1 MFFDPLPI
9 IKYPVSTETHNSQS
23 KEQASKMMFK
33 FLAAVAPAFLATAVV
48 AYPDYPQWIT
58 DIPVDASYEIGFE
71 FALEWV
77 PQDTTETFKLKLGAF
92 NNTPSGYY
100 SGPFGVQL
108 PIYDSKDMYLDGKC
122 ISHFFTRFPSKPLD
136 FSLPIL
142 QGKRIN
148 GDIS

>member
-1 MFFDPLPI
+1 
-9 IKYPVSTETHNSQS
+9 
-23 KEQASKMMFK
+23 MMFK

-108 PIYDSKDMYLDGKC
+108 PIYDSKDMYLDDTVPFSAGVYRWDVQAVNPTWKGDGF
-122 ISHFFTRFPSKPLD
+122 SYRFTAEFENPLYASSSPRAFHVVD
-136 FSLPIL
+136 
-142 QGKRIN
+142 
-148 GDIS
+148 